1 MSKKH
6 PAHRAAPLMSKKYP
20 AHSSSRKPFTAAT
33 VVLVTL
39 IAGVLVFPGEQKAL
53 AATLDAEVCTTG
65 NNPTFNGG
73 SGTLAEPFLISSAG
87 NLETLARCVAA
98 SRGSSSDLAYPV
110 NTSSVYYRQTTN
122 IDGDDNKPIGVS
134 ITFKANYDGAGF
146 AVHSFSQSSNQLQQ
160 GLFAQG
166 QSCTVKN
173 LTVSATIS
181 STSNSADS
189 AIGIVMGRS
198 SGCTIDNVT
207 AYGVVNVYS
216 VGRAGGVVGYA
227 SGSSTLTNI
236 RSHADVVLNR
246 SSNAAMGGIVGDAR
260 DSTIADVEFSP
271 KTNPFDASLSTGK
284 MHISS
289 GDTAPNRGGVVG
301 YMSGTTLARA
311 HVSVPITGTWGGTL
325 GTYLGGLVG
334 EARLSA
340 GGVGSISDSSFTG
353 SITIDNASNGV
364 LVGGLVGRLGL
375 PLSNSF
381 SNGNLLIKYIGGGT
395 GASMGGA
402 VGTTLS
408 GSSIHR
414 VSSTGTFTVETD
426 SGSWSQFYGGLVGTL
441 ASTPISQSYARVTVV
456 RVTVGVNT
464 QTLLGG
470 LVGTSS
476 GTSPISDSFA
486 FGSVSATHSKVGGL
500 AGSSGPITRAYSF
513 VNVGASGQPITIGS
527 NPSTAVAD
535 SSGVYW
541 NAEQSGTSGT
551 TAAGRISGSSL
562 TLEQFSD
569 AESVATNFP
578 NWDFSESGVWTMGSC
593 APYLTWMGSSPAG
606 LCPAVVAEAPVLTG
620 VTAGDGQLSV
630 AFTQGSDGGST
641 ISNYK
646 YSVDGTNYTALD
658 PIDASSPVVIT
669 GLTNGTEYSVTL
681 KAVNG
686 QGDSLASNAMTGT
699 PVAPAAEPDPTP
711 APTQNPPSSDP
722 APAPASEETTP
733 PAEPTPTPTPATTPN
748 ASPAPTPTTRPAA
761 APTIELAPP
770 VVSTPVAPTPPPA
783 SPAAPPAANPAPI
796 AEAPAR
802 PGALVVGTEEILN
815 GAIFVGTDTQELV
828 MPAFVLMDIAN
839 RLAPDGARVED
850 GALVIATG
858 QMFTSVLLV
867 QLGEVRLAATDMGST
882 IQFTLNIPGFESTS
896 MSVVLEKQT
905 LTLAFQSVLMV
916 TGGIVAAIFAWWF
929 FALLRRGKNRN
940 NPKSLRRVLSA
951 SA

>member
-53 AATLDAEVCTTG
+53 AATLDAEVCTTD

-173 LTVSATIS
+173 LTVSGTIS

-260 DSTIADVEFSP
+260 DITIADVEFSP

-289 GDTAPNRGGVVG
+289 GGTAANRGGVVG

-340 GGVGSISDSSFTG
+340 GGVGSISDSSFRG

-364 LVGGLVGRLGL
+364 LVGGLVGLLGL

-464 QTLLGG
+464 NTRLGG

-486 FGSVSATHSKVGGL
+486 FGSVSGTHSKVGGL
-500 AGSSGPITRAYSF
+500 AYTSGPITRAYSF

-562 TLEQFSD
+562 TLERFSD
-569 AESVATNFP
+569 AENVSTNFP
-578 NWDFSESGVWTMGSC
+578 NWDFSDSGVWTMGSC

-761 APTIELAPP
+761 APTIELASP
-770 VVSTPVAPTPPPA
+770 VVSTPVAPPPPA

-839 RLAPDGARVED
+839 RMAPDGARVED

-929 FALLRRGKNRN
+929 FALLRRGKNRH